1 MEEVGVTRT
10 TTARRRRTFHSGAPL
25 CEERGSRLRHA
36 GTTEVRRLG
45 CFIPPFVLLGAIL
58 LIGCSRND
66 DSILPVL
73 KQHLQRYPDMQADD
87 IYKLVHHAAMGNGH
101 MFTDTA
107 AARLWLLS
115 EMDEISADTTEPLI
129 EQVSPDGVIVRVNL
143 RPYKARGG
151 DIETLYRSMLRS
163 AGLFRQDPAQLERW
177 GREIIDE
184 SEFGTIPVDKTTLR
198 EFFDQMKSAGYPA
211 KHHSETYEKLYAPS
225 YRVLMRDL
233 IPAVR

>member
-1 MEEVGVTRT
+1 M
-10 TTARRRRTFHSGAPL
+10 
-25 CEERGSRLRHA
+25 RLS
-36 GTTEVRRLG
+36 VVDLRLS
-45 CFIPPFVLLGAIL
+45 IIVVALLWG
-58 LIGCSRND
+58 GCSKGA

-143 RPYKARGG
+143 RPYKAHGG
-151 DIETLYRSMLRS
+151 DVETLFRSMLNS
-163 AGLFRQDPAQLERW
+163 AGRFRQDPGQLERW
-177 GREIIDE
+177 GQEIIDE
-184 SEFGTIPVDKTTLR
+184 SEFGTIPVDKTELR
-198 EFFDQMKSAGYPA
+198 QFFGEMKAAGYPA
-211 KHHSETYEKLYAPS
+211 KHHSETYEKLYAPA

-233 IPAVR
+233 VPAVQ